1 MKKKIPSKY
10 LKAYSYFV
18 VRMSNYLRFKKLLTG
33 YVVLL
38 FQKRGSERTIYYT
51 RTLTYSSH
59 SGERDEKRRK
69 IPRGM
74 YFWALF
80 MNYSLRLLMHKE

>member
-1 MKKKIPSKY
+1 MKKKNPLKY
-10 LKAYSYFV
+10 LKCYSYFI

-69 IPRGM
+69 IPTGRH
-74 YFWALF
+74 FWASF
-80 MNYSLRLLMHKE
+80 MKYSLRLLMHKE